1 MTSQQGAVQRL
12 IELGFSQYEAQA
24 YVGLLGREP
33 LTGYALSN
41 VTGIPQPK
49 VYETLRRLT
58 ARGVVAAMEGEPAR
72 FVAVPAEQLL
82 ADLEGSFRARLAGAQ
97 RELAD
102 VTQAPGPSGYR
113 VLRAFTSWEAIEEHT
128 VGVIDGSSRHVY
140 VSVNCPDPQGIAAAL
155 GRADGRGVVCD
166 VLHFGEP
173 IVELRHGRTVG
184 HDSTRGVVYRR
195 HQARHVAVVG
205 DSADVVWAV
214 AEDGADWQSVAGHD
228 QLLAALAKGYIR
240 HDFYVQQIWNEFP
253 DVLAERWGPGMQQL
267 VGEMSAR
274 PARPPARGAGAA
286 RQRGRG
292 GAGSGRSG
300 VSRPAG
306 GRRCQAARPCRVGH
320 CGAPAGGRHRGA
332 AGWARRYPVL
342 AQTARSAGGVP
353 PEEEFGQGLAIV
365 LRGFRAMLA
374 EPSPLT
380 QEQP

>member
-1 MTSQQGAVQRL
+1 MTSQPGAVQRL

-102 VTQAPGPSGYR
+102 VTQAPGASGYR
-113 VLRAFTSWEAIEEHT
+113 VLRAFTSWEAIEERT

-184 HDSTRGVVYRR
+184 HGSTRGVVYRR

-205 DSADVVWAV
+205 DGADVVWAM

-240 HDFYVQQIWNEFP
+240 HDLYVQQIWNEFH
-253 DVLAERWGPGMQQL
+253 DVLAG
-267 VGEMSAR
+267 
-274 PARPPARGAGAA
+274 
-286 RQRGRG
+286 
-292 GAGSGRSG
+292 
-300 VSRPAG
+300 
-306 GRRCQAARPCRVGH
+306 
-320 CGAPAGGRHRGA
+320 
-332 AGWARRYPVL
+332 
-342 AQTARSAGGVP
+342 
-353 PEEEFGQGLAIV
+353 
-365 LRGFRAMLA
+365 
-374 EPSPLT
+374 PSPPT
-380 QEQP
+380 REQP

>member
-1 MTSQQGAVQRL
+1 
-12 IELGFSQYEAQA
+12 
-24 YVGLLGREP
+24 
-33 LTGYALSN
+33 
-41 VTGIPQPK
+41 
-49 VYETLRRLT
+49 
-58 ARGVVAAMEGEPAR
+58 MEGEPAR

-102 VTQAPGPSGYR
+102 VTQAPGASGYR

-140 VSVNCPDPQGIAAAL
+140 VSVNCPDPQSIAAAL
-155 GRADGRGVVCD
+155 GRADGRGVACD

-267 VGEMSAR
+267 VGELSAR
-274 PARPPARGAGAA
+274 PARPRSERRTAARGH
-286 RQRGRG
+286 QRGR
-292 GAGSGRSG
+292 
-300 VSRPAG
+300 
-306 GRRCQAARPCRVGH
+306 
-320 CGAPAGGRHRGA
+320 
-332 AGWARRYPVL
+332 
-342 AQTARSAGGVP
+342 SA
-353 PEEEFGQGLAIV
+353 
-365 LRGFRAMLA
+365 
-374 EPSPLT
+374 
-380 QEQP
+380 